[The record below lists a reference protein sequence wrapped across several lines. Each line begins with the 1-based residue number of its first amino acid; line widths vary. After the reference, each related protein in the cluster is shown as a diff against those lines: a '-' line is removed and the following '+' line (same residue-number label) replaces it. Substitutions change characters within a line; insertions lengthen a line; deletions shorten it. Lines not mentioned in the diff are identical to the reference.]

1 MAQKII
7 GTVSSDKRDKT
18 ITVTVASRETHPLY
32 RKQYT
37 KTRKYTAHDEKNEA
51 KLGDRVEIETCRP
64 FAKTVTYNLVKVL
77 EKSKG
82 RVELNADVELP
93 EKEKPVVA
101 PAESE
106 EE

>member
-1 MAQKII
+1 MAHTLI
-7 GTVSSDKRDKT
+7 GVVTSDQRDKT
-18 ITVTVASRETHPLY
+18 ITVSIQNRETHPLY

-51 KLGDRVEIETCRP
+51 RLGDRVEIEACRP